1 MAAWWANYRPGGV
14 ESALERREQ
23 ARQEARREVERQRE
37 RQEAEAQRA
46 RLREQQRGGKLAW
59 ATRLRET
66 PQMRAIRL
74 AAEAGDADALKCLV
88 TLGAPRQKPIAA
100 GLEGLEGLP
109 IPATEQ
115 DMPKV
120 IGFVLERVSS
130 GALSIGDAAALV
142 DLCRARVGAVNV
154 ARAPR
159 IPDELFELN

>member
-1 MAAWWANYRPGGV
+1 MPDKKTVENGPGRDSGGRFVPGCTGGPGRPKGSAN
-14 ESALERREQ
+14 SLLTQ
-23 ARQEARREVERQRE
+23 ARAWVEE
-37 RQEAEAQRA
+37 RGLPMLIQ
-46 RLREQQRGGKLAW
+46 
-59 ATRLRET
+59 
-66 PQMRAIRL
+66 

-120 IGFVLERVSS
+120 IGFALERVAS
-130 GALSIGDAAALV
+130 GVLSIGDAAALV

-159 IPDELFELN
+159 LPDELFELN

>member
-23 ARQEARREVERQRE
+23 ARQEAQRAAISAHFREQEARREVERQRE

-74 AAEAGDADALKCLV
+74 AAEAKGAGD
-88 TLGAPRQKPIAA
+88 
-100 GLEGLEGLP
+100 
-109 IPATEQ
+109 
-115 DMPKV
+115 
-120 IGFVLERVSS
+120 
-130 GALSIGDAAALV
+130 
-142 DLCRARVGAVNV
+142 DL
-154 ARAPR
+154 
-159 IPDELFELN
+159 

>member
-1 MAAWWANYRPGGV
+1 MADKESVRNGSGRDSGGRFVPGCAGGPGRPRGSAN
-14 ESALERREQ
+14 AILT
-23 ARQEARREVERQRE
+23 
-37 RQEAEAQRA
+37 RA
-46 RLREQQRGGKLAW
+46 RAWVEERGLP
-59 ATRLRET
+59 LMIE
-66 PQMRAIRL
+66 

-88 TLGAPRQKPIAA
+88 TLGMPRQKPVAA
-100 GLEGLEGLP
+100 GLEGLDGLP

>member
-1 MAAWWANYRPGGV
+1 MTSKNQA
-14 ESALERREQ
+14 EQ
-23 ARQEARREVERQRE
+23 ATRDDKGRFVPGCSGNAAGRPRGS
-37 RQEAEAQRA
+37 ASAILTRA
-46 RLREQQRGGKLAW
+46 RAWVEERGLPM
-59 ATRLRET
+59 LI
-66 PQMRAIRL
+66 Q

-120 IGFVLERVSS
+120 IGFALERVAS
-130 GALSIGDAAALV
+130 GVLSIGDAAALV

-159 IPDELFELN
+159 LPDELFELN

>member
-1 MAAWWANYRPGGV
+1 MTSKNQVEQATRDGAGRFRPGVSGNPSGRPKG
-14 ESALERREQ
+14 SANAILT
-23 ARQEARREVERQRE
+23 
-37 RQEAEAQRA
+37 RA
-46 RLREQQRGGKLAW
+46 RAWVEERGLPM
-59 ATRLRET
+59 LI
-66 PQMRAIRL
+66 Q